1 MGGATLFTA
10 FRMSSHQPLI
20 ICAVLAGSAVR
31 PMGPARGIS
40 KSSSLGTRHKFMR
53 GRSRILPSAW
63 KRHDKARGSADAC
76 LPERWV
82 SFLSERDSRAGI
94 DKFVAHLAAEY
105 IAAGHNRN
113 WDSGSAVECNPVADI
128 P

>member
-20 ICAVLAGSAVR
+20 ICAVLAGSVVR
-31 PMGPARGIS
+31 PRVPARGIS

-63 KRHDKARGSADAC
+63 KGHGKTRASADAC
-76 LPERWV
+76 VPGRWV
-82 SFLSERDSRAGI
+82 FFLSRRDSRAGI
-94 DKFVAHLAAEY
+94 DKFVAHLAAEH
-105 IAAGHNRN
+105 IAAGHNHN
-113 WDSGSAVECNPVADI
+113 
-128 P
+128 